1 MLSNPTDVALRRQ
14 QITVSGLEPHLSG
27 AEDAKSAPT
36 IAPTLSISR
45 KERDELSR

>member
-14 QITVSGLEPHLSG
+14 QITVSGLESYL

-36 IAPTLSISR
+36 IAQTLSTSR

>member
-14 QITVSGLEPHLSG
+14 QIMVSGLESYLAA

-36 IAPTLSISR
+36 IAQTLSTSR